1 MAKVLIQDAA
11 SFRLD
16 EIYRYTR
23 EHWGIPQADRYIT
36 GLFAAFDGIATHA
49 VPSRPIPAEFGVEGY
64 FFRYERHFVYWR
76 TLSNGD
82 IGIVTILHE
91 RMHQI
96 GRFRE
101 DFGCDPAPQ
110 PSSTLRFNGRRKQH
124 LAHIDPHCE
133 KQSTVWPS

>member
-1 MAKVLIQDAA
+1 MTIRIQEAT
-11 SFRLD
+11 SLRLD

-23 EHWGIPQADRYIT
+23 DRWGEAQAEQYIT
-36 GLFAAFDGIATHA
+36 GLFAAFEQIGARR
-49 VPSRPIPAEFGVEGY
+49 VLSKPVPAEFGVEGY

-96 GRFRE
+96 DRFRE
-101 DFGCDPAPQ
+101 DFHG
-110 PSSTLRFNGRRKQH
+110 
-124 LAHIDPHCE
+124 
-133 KQSTVWPS
+133 